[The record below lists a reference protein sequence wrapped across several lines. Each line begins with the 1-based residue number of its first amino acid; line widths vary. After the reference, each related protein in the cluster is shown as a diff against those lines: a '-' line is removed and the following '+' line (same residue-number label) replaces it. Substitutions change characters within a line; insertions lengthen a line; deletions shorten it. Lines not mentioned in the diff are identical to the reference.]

1 MITRENIK
9 EVVASL
15 SNSEKE
21 CIASCDYE
29 YVILT
34 NSVFNVGSVV
44 SCECTNT
51 YCGVDESNSAI
62 LSIDDPVFS
71 EIIEE
76 FE

>member
-21 CIASCDYE
+21 CIASCDY
-29 YVILT
+29 
-34 NSVFNVGSVV
+34 VGSVA
-44 SCECTNT
+44 SCKCTNI
-51 YCGVDESNSAI
+51 YCEVDEANSAI
-62 LSIDDPVFS
+62 LSIDDPVFN
-71 EIIEE
+71 EIIDE